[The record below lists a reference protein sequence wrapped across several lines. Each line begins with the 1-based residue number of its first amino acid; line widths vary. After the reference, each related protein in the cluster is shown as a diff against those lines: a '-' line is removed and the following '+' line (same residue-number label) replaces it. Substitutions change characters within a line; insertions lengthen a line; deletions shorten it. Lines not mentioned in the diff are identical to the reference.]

1 MRALAQR
8 LQSHGSERR
17 MAGAVTLKSAKTRS
31 ARSTSTKSKSPKRLP
46 AKRKLQGMPTA
57 ASATASRTP
66 AAKRAET
73 ARAGVAGRAGAANAV
88 ARASLTLSS
97 KNYSS
102 WSLRGWLLARFAGL
116 QFDEVMISPDD
127 ADARKELLLLAP
139 SIRVPCLAHDGARV
153 WNTLAIAQY
162 LNEIKPDAGL
172 LPADRIAR
180 AHCRSVS
187 GEMNSGFANLRSALP
202 MNLKA
207 RHPGFKIWAGA
218 QPDIDRICE
227 IWTECLATYGGPYLF
242 GAQRGMADAMFAPV
256 ATRFLTYDVK
266 VNAPC
271 AQYCR
276 TIMALPEMI
285 EWVAAACSE
294 PDEIEELDM
303 EF

>member
-1 MRALAQR
+1 VPPIASATQTSATRTSA
-8 LQSHGSERR
+8 
-17 MAGAVTLKSAKTRS
+17 AGAKAS
-31 ARSTSTKSKSPKRLP
+31 P
-46 AKRKLQGMPTA
+46 AKRA
-57 ASATASRTP
+57 NTP
-66 AAKRAET
+66 S
-73 ARAGVAGRAGAANAV
+73 ARAAGNVRAADSTRR
-88 ARASLTLSS
+88 RASLTLSS

-116 QFDEVMISPDD
+116 EFDEVMISPDD

-139 SIRVPCLAHDGARV
+139 SIRVPCLTHDGARV

-162 LNEIKPDAGL
+162 LNEIRPDAGL
-172 LPADRIAR
+172 LPADRVAR
-180 AHCRSVS
+180 AHCRSVC

-227 IWTECLATYGGPYLF
+227 IWTECLATYGGQFLF
-242 GAQRGMADAMFAPV
+242 GAGRGMADAMFAPV

-266 VNAPC
+266 LNAPC
-271 AQYCR
+271 AQYCQ

-285 EWVAAACSE
+285 EWVAAARSE